1 MYSSI
6 YMMVDPEAELLL
18 PLLLF
23 EMDDVKADKPVAIT
37 NLDNDIKKLEAA
49 HTAFAC
55 ASSKGTNKNDSS
67 TAATND
73 EKIEV
78 NDNDDE
84 DRSSSSSSNST
95 NVQYIDAAACRQ
107 RRQNMRAAAI
117 YLSRIVESAA
127 TTTTTT
133 SSPMV
138 PYHQM
143 MEKQKHHDDNNNN
156 TNASSSFINPL
167 FTMMSRRGEQFNQN
181 NGYNNDED
189 HNATNPIMVEATNT
203 EQKSETES
211 SSDETEEEDEIE
223 KTINTMLYNSSSSNQ
238 DTHKT
243 PQCRDKE
250 MKQSQEQMRLLTI
263 GLQDVQVRFFPQF
276 FYAFNSSHL
285 KTEFLSVSAT

>member
-1 MYSSI
+1 
-6 YMMVDPEAELLL
+6 MMVDPEAELLL

-127 TTTTTT
+127 TTTTT

>member
-127 TTTTTT
+127 TTTTT